1 MARRK
6 KERLLRQQP
15 DHRANRTIL
24 IRTLILMGIFGVAV
38 FVPLFF
44 QLWKIQIQDYDYYRG
59 LVADQQTKDSTVEA
73 NRGTIYDSNGV
84 PLALSATVYNVQL
97 SPKEIIQCQEN

>member
-44 QLWKIQIQDYDYYRG
+44 QLWKIQIQDYDY
-59 LVADQQTKDSTVEA
+59 
-73 NRGTIYDSNGV
+73 
-84 PLALSATVYNVQL
+84 
-97 SPKEIIQCQEN
+97 